1 MELQKRLWIR
11 NTTARLQETQGGAKY
26 SRLDN
31 VHYTQAHRLFG
42 LLFIKPDVSDVR
54 LAGVDESQMLRGQK
68 LHAQITGANS
78 YRLPHS
84 LAVGAEQAGSANLTP
99 CHRTSPARTHEL
111 QKMSRASG
119 QDIVRSYRFSHV
131 PHSKR
136 SFQWAFVLSSGNLV
150 CFV

>member
-1 MELQKRLWIR
+1 
-11 NTTARLQETQGGAKY
+11 
-26 SRLDN
+26 
-31 VHYTQAHRLFG
+31 
-42 LLFIKPDVSDVR
+42 
-54 LAGVDESQMLRGQK
+54 MLRGQK

-119 QDIVRSYRFSHV
+119 QKLSFFTCTTQQEIVPVSI
-131 PHSKR
+131 R
-136 SFQWAFVLSSGNLV
+136 SFFWKFSVFCLGEDGASR
-150 CFV
+150 